1 MGFVFDFRKF
11 WNVGRFVGFHHFSL
25 QDIRRFSVNWIIQVL
40 ESQMFQCF
48 WIKIELFRCLFCRDL
63 CWSTQCSPLVGLC
76 IWSALALDYF
86 CKPSQELGGAWWTR
100 ASPHPNAGHGWPMLF
115 FEFFFFTFF
124 LPLEPSALMNAFIKL
139 WLSGEAFPIDIG
151 GTKTLRM
158 MRFPIKS
165 VFEPQNLP
173 KTLCNWQLFH
183 NLLQVHFPFYNHK
196 RRSFLWLSETGSF
209 ALDCHGIEHPK
220 LVEERL
226 RRPHSYGP
234 ACASLVTVIVLG
246 TKGAFEETTVTEQM
260 MDFLSSPIRVVSD
273 TRNWFKT
280 IRGASCSGECRICF
294 S

>member
-1 MGFVFDFRKF
+1 MHWWGLFLIWGSFGMLGVLWASHR
-11 WNVGRFVGFHHFSL
+11 FSL

-48 WIKIELFRCLFCRDL
+48 WIKIELFRCWFCRDL

-100 ASPHPNAGHGWPMLF
+100 ASPHPNAGHGWSMLF

-124 LPLEPSALMNAFIKL
+124 LPLEPSALMNAFIRL

-173 KTLCNWQLFH
+173 KTLCNWHLFH
-183 NLLQVHFPFYNHK
+183 NLLQVHSLFYNHK
-196 RRSFLWLSETGSF
+196 RRSFCGFQKLA
-209 ALDCHGIEHPK
+209 ALLLTAVG
-220 LVEERL
+220 L
-226 RRPHSYGP
+226 RVFWVS
-234 ACASLVTVIVLG
+234 TLG
-246 TKGAFEETTVTEQM
+246 Q
-260 MDFLSSPIRVVSD
+260 
-273 TRNWFKT
+273 NKT
-280 IRGASCSGECRICF
+280 
-294 S
+294 

>member
-1 MGFVFDFRKF
+1 MAKR
-11 WNVGRFVGFHHFSL
+11 
-25 QDIRRFSVNWIIQVL
+25 
-40 ESQMFQCF
+40 
-48 WIKIELFRCLFCRDL
+48 
-63 CWSTQCSPLVGLC
+63 SPLILG
-76 IWSALALDYF
+76 
-86 CKPSQELGGAWWTR
+86 ELKRW
-100 ASPHPNAGHGWPMLF
+100 GWCVSLSNLYLSHRIF
-115 FEFFFFTFF
+115 QKHFVIDTF
-124 LPLEPSALMNAFIKL
+124 
-139 WLSGEAFPIDIG
+139 
-151 GTKTLRM
+151 
-158 MRFPIKS
+158 
-165 VFEPQNLP
+165 
-173 KTLCNWQLFH
+173 FH
-183 NLLQVHFPFYNHK
+183 NLLQVHSLFHNHK

-246 TKGAFEETTVTEQM
+246 TEGAFEETTVTEQM